1 MGYASQAGRAR
12 TSAKNPQ
19 AHAICDRCGFRYNH
33 VDLRWQFDWRGTSL
47 QNIRLLV
54 CNSCTDEA
62 QQQLRA
68 IVIPADPIPVV
79 NPRIQDFAVAE
90 TNNLLAQTPT
100 TIDLYTGIPVP
111 HGTNLGTE
119 NNIDITAQPVGP
131 PLGLD
136 PNGIMPL
143 KDITFFDVKLNV
155 KSITTIE
162 TNVVTVTCNTPHGLK
177 TLDQVAVTGTSLNE
191 IMGFFSV
198 NVLSPTVFTYEVIP
212 FIGLIPGGWLT
223 NSTIVATCS
232 VGLPL
237 NYLQVPIIGIGGF
250 IGESTAY
257 QFVNNAGQ
265 PLYFKNVSGYILY
278 WSFPFNSI

>member
-68 IVIPADPIPVV
+68 IVIPADPVPVV

-90 TNNLLAQTPT
+90 TNNLLAQTPNT
-100 TIDLYTGIPVP
+100 LDLYTGIPVQNATYLETQD
-111 HGTNLGTE
+111 GLA
-119 NNIDITAQPVGP
+119 ITSQPVGP

-143 KDITFFDVKLNV
+143 KDITFFDVKLDV
-155 KSITTIE
+155 KSITTSG
-162 TNVVTVTCNTPHGLK
+162 TNVVTVTCNSPHGLV
-177 TLDQVAVTGTSLNE
+177 TNSQVAVTGTSLNQV
-191 IMGFFSV
+191 MGFYSV
-198 NVLSPTVFTYEVIP
+198 TVVSPTVFTYEILP
-212 FIGLIPGGWLT
+212 FVSIVPGGWLT
-223 NSTIVATCS
+223 NTTIVATCS
-232 VGLPL
+232 VGLPYD
-237 NYLQVPIIGIGGF
+237 YLQIPIIGIGGF
-250 IGESTAY
+250 IGDSTAY
-257 QFVNNAGQ
+257 QFVNNLGQ
-265 PLYFKNVSGYILY
+265 SIYFKNVNGYILY
-278 WSFPFNSI
+278 WIFTP

>member
-68 IVIPADPIPVV
+68 IVIPADPVPVV
-79 NPRIQDFAVAE
+79 NPRIQDFAVSE
-90 TNNLLAQTPT
+90 TNNILAQTPT
-100 TIDLYTGIPVP
+100 TIDPTTGIPVP
-111 HGTNLGTE
+111 HGTNLSTE
-119 NNIDITAQPVGP
+119 DNVDITSQPVGP

-155 KSITTIE
+155 VSITTVG
-162 TNVVTVTCNTPHGLK
+162 TDVVTVICGTPHGLV
-177 TLDQVAVTGTSLNE
+177 TNSQVAITGTSNNQ
-191 IMGFFSV
+191 IMGFYSV
-198 NVLSPTVFTYEVIP
+198 KVVNDLVFTYEVVP
-212 FIGLIPGGWLT
+212 FQTVVPGSWYT
-223 NSTIVATCS
+223 NTTIVATCS
-232 VGLPL
+232 VGLPY
-237 NYLQVPIIGIGGF
+237 NYKQIPIVGIGNYDGK
-250 IGESTAY
+250 STAY
-257 QFVNNAGQ
+257 QFVNNSGQ
-265 PLYFKNVSGYILY
+265 PVYFQENDGSIAWWY
-278 WSFPFNSI
+278 FNQ

>member
-68 IVIPADPIPVV
+68 IVIPADPVPIV
-79 NPRIQDFAVAE
+79 NPRIQDFAVSE
-90 TNNLLAQTPT
+90 TDYIYAQTPT
-100 TIDLYTGIPVP
+100 VTDPTTGIPIPQGSDLVTQN
-111 HGTNLGTE
+111 GINVTT
-119 NNIDITAQPVGP
+119 QPIGP

-143 KDITFFDVKLNV
+143 KDITFFDVKLSV
-155 KSITTIE
+155 VSITTVGTTI
-162 TNVVTVTCNTPHGLK
+162 VTVTCATPHGLS
-177 TLDQVAVTGTSLNE
+177 DHSQVAVTGTSLNTV
-191 IMGFFSV
+191 MGFYSV
-198 NVLSPTVFTYEVIP
+198 KVTSPYVFTYEVVPNIE
-212 FIGLIPGGWLT
+212 IVPGNWMT
-223 NSTIVATCS
+223 SNVIVATCS
-232 VGLPL
+232 VGLPY
-237 NYLQVPIIGIGGF
+237 NYLDIPIIGIGNQSGS
-250 IGESTAY
+250 STAY
-257 QFVNNAGQ
+257 QFVSNTGQ
-265 PLYFKNVSGYILY
+265 PIFFKDVSGYILW
-278 WSFPFNSI
+278 WSFAP

>member
-12 TSAKNPQ
+12 TSAKSPQ

-68 IVIPADPIPVV
+68 IVIPADPVPIV
-79 NPRIQDFAVAE
+79 NPRIQDFAVSE
-90 TNNLLAQTPT
+90 TDYIYAQTATVTDPT
-100 TIDLYTGIPVP
+100 TGIPIPQGSDLVTQD
-111 HGTNLGTE
+111 GINVTT
-119 NNIDITAQPVGP
+119 QPIGP

-155 KSITTIE
+155 ASITTVGTTI
-162 TNVVTVTCNTPHGLK
+162 VTVSCVTPHGLS
-177 TLDQVAVTGTSLNE
+177 DHSQVAVTGTTLNT
-191 IMGFFSV
+191 IMGFYSIKV
-198 NVLSPTVFTYEVIP
+198 VSPYSFTYEVIP
-212 FIGLIPGGWLT
+212 NITIVPGNWITGT
-223 NSTIVATCS
+223 TIVATCS
-232 VGLPL
+232 VGLPY
-237 NYLQVPIIGIGGF
+237 NYLDVPIIGIGNQSAA
-250 IGESTAY
+250 STAY
-257 QFVNNAGQ
+257 QFVNNSAQ
-265 PLYFKNVSGYILY
+265 PVFFKDVSGYILW
-278 WSFPFNSI
+278 WSFGP